1 LPSYYLHDLR
11 GRRLSAAL
19 PAVIALVLASIS
31 VVRFFARTAKNEPQ
45 KEEVDSS
52 RYIARIAAP
61 IRD

>member
-1 LPSYYLHDLR
+1 
-11 GRRLSAAL
+11 L